1 MVAPSGG
8 RCCCWTGAMV
18 AVAAAAAVRTFYPAS
33 RMEGLN
39 AGIVR
44 AVELDRDQQPLRL
57 TTGVGGWPS
66 AADAAAVA
74 ATVAGHALLSAAAAL
89 SGTALGDATRLPH
102 ATRFDFDGVDAFLR
116 DCVVPRRPCV
126 LRGAPG
132 HEASWA
138 PSVLS
143 TALGAGGAVRPL
155 MSRGHRRTFS
165 QHANE
170 NGQMTAHEF
179 AQAVQQ
185 HDVQLRISLAEWQER
200 NATTLVPPPAP
211 LGRGE
216 CCLRHAGVWYESG
229 GPDDEAT
236 WARSKPSGFWFASP
250 RSRTPLHND
259 AHDSLL
265 LQLGGRKRVLMAPPS
280 ASLLAVQMI
289 GAAPGRQ
296 LLDLVRGSSWQ
307 KALLGQLMGASVAEL
322 ERGDTLYLPALF
334 LHDVEVAAPEVSV
347 SFACR
352 FRPRCFRPRSKP
364 KHRRRAGAE

>member
-1 MVAPSGG
+1 MVAAGGG
-8 RCCCWTGAMV
+8 RCCCWSGVAV
-18 AVAAAAAVRTFYPAS
+18 AVAAAAAVRTFYPAGGP
-33 RMEGLN
+33 EGLN

-74 ATVAGHALLSAAAAL
+74 ATVAAHALLSAAAAL

-102 ATRFDFDGVDAFLR
+102 AARFDFDGVDAFLR
-116 DCVVPRRPCV
+116 DCVAPRRPCV

-143 TALGAGGAVRPL
+143 TALGAGGTVRPL
-155 MSRGHRRTFS
+155 LNREHRRTFS

-170 NGQMTAHEF
+170 NGLMTAHEF

-185 HDVQLRISLAEWQER
+185 HDVQLRISLADWEER
-200 NATTLVPPPAP
+200 NATALVAPPAP
-211 LGRGE
+211 LGRGD
-216 CCLRHAGVWYESG
+216 CCLAHAGVWFESG
-229 GPDDEAT
+229 GSGEAT
-236 WARSKPSGFWFASP
+236 WARSKPSGFWFASA

-259 AHDSLL
+259 ATDSLL
-265 LQLGGRKRVLMAPPS
+265 LQLSGAKRVLMAPPS

-289 GAAPGRQ
+289 GAAPGHQ
-296 LLDLVRGSSWQ
+296 LLDLVQGSSWQ
-307 KALLGQLMGASVAEL
+307 KALLAQLMGASVAEL
-322 ERGDTLYLPALF
+322 ERGDTLYVPALF
-334 LHDVEVAAPEVSV
+334 LHDVEVEAAEVSV

-352 FRPRCFRPRSKP
+352 FRPRCLRRVPKG
-364 KHRRRAGAE
+364 KHRRGTGAV